1 MNDELKD
8 TAPLGKSVEEVEGE
22 SQLQHPDKGGLVG
35 NLLNPKVPQDRD
47 SSDAAPSLLGTLGR
61 SLGMDNDE
69 GARSPDAD
77 RDSSEE

>member
-22 SQLQHPDKGGLVG
+22 PQLQRTDNGGVLG
-35 NLLNPKVPQDRD
+35 NLLNPKTPQDRD

-61 SLGMDNDE
+61 SFGMDNDE
-69 GARSPDAD
+69 AARSPDAD
-77 RDSSEE
+77 KDSSEE